1 MDKLY
6 RAAGTVD
13 RDFVGQITYTI
24 CLDHPLHEL
33 DIEFSFDKQ
42 RFQESD
48 VTPALI
54 AETAQICREKYGL
67 TGTEDDVRDPH
78 AGDHQRRV
86 HRLRA
91 QAADPP
97 AHALRLA
104 GRLGG
109 LHPPRDV

>member
-67 TGTEDDVRDPH
+67 TGTEDDVRR
-78 AGDHQRRV
+78 AI
-86 HRLRA
+86 LA